1 MRKPGRSLLF
11 LVFLLTL
18 LWAGSAAAEKHSIL
32 LRCTGSGRAGRI
44 NGKAVSVVIE
54 PRTSFP
60 DAEDETWTLEQ
71 LQSLPGFRLVR
82 AALRFTA
89 PEAVGRGSVEY
100 SLACGNKVTK
110 PSAVPD
116 GHVLWNVTDVV
127 SAWLETGDPLK
138 IIPVNRGN
146 GEYIRIEENSVYLQ
160 LTFTADGEVP
170 LFSLDRVEQQEW
182 LDEALGMLDEG
193 NPVLRQYQAVAGSLV
208 SAEYPLG
215 VPYFFSGE
223 TGNGM
228 LKPRVPNPNS
238 TTRYFRAERT
248 YLYGLDCAGYLNLVL
263 SRTDLGHVSIA
274 KMIRD
279 GQGGDLLAADPSE
292 WPDFLIPGDLIGM
305 DHGRYNHI
313 VMYIGTMRSFG
324 WTEETAGEALP
335 VLDMPLVIHCGSNPF
350 YYERYKEYI
359 RDCGYRNTYPPDGG
373 VTVSV
378 VLPDAKDAPYSM
390 SPPWGWGD
398 DFHWYLLD
406 GSPLLVFPL
415 ASADSLVWT
424 GIR

>member
-1 MRKPGRSLLF
+1 MRKSGRILLF
-11 LVFLLTL
+11 LVLLL
-18 LWAGSAAAEKHSIL
+18 AVIRAGSAAAEKHSLL
-32 LRCTGSGRAGRI
+32 LRCAGGGQVGRI
-44 NGKAVSVVIE
+44 NEKAVSIIIE
-54 PRTSFP
+54 PRETFQ
-60 DAEDETWTLEQ
+60 DAGDETWTPEKLR
-71 LQSLPGFRLVR
+71 SLPGFRLVR

-89 PEAVGRGSVEY
+89 SEAVGRGSVLY
-100 SLACGNKVTK
+100 SLACGNKVTR
-110 PSAVPD
+110 PSPVPD
-116 GHVLWNVTDVV
+116 GHVLWDVTDAVRT
-127 SAWLETGDPLK
+127 WLETGDALK
-138 IIPVNRGN
+138 LIPVNRGN
-146 GEYIRIEENSVYLQ
+146 GEYIRVEEDSVYLQ
-160 LTFTADGEVP
+160 LTFTADGNIP
-170 LFSLDRVEQQEW
+170 LFPLDRVEQQEW
-182 LDEALGMLDEG
+182 LDEALGMLEEDS
-193 NPVLRQYQAVAGSLV
+193 PVLRQYREVAGSLV
-208 SAEYPLG
+208 SADYPLG

-263 SRTDLGHVSIA
+263 SRNNLGHVSIA

-279 GQGGDLLAADPSE
+279 GQGGELLASDPAE
-292 WPDFLIPGDLIGM
+292 WPEFLLPGDLIGM

-313 VMYIGTMRSFG
+313 VMYIGTMRTFG

-335 VLDMPLVIHCGSNPF
+335 VLDMPLVIHCGGNPF

-359 RDCGYRNTYPPDGG
+359 RERGYRNTYPPDGG

-378 VLPDAKDAPYSM
+378 VLPDAKNAPYSM

-398 DFHWYLLD
+398 DFHWYLVD
-406 GSPLLVFPL
+406 GSPLLVFSL
-415 ASADSLVWT
+415 DTADSLVWT